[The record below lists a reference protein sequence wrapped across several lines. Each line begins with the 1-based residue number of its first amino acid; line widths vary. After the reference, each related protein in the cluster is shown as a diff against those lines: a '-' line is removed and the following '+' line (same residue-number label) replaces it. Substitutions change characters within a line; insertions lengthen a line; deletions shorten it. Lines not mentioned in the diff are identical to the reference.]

1 MHFVGAENGFAV
13 QLQVHCPFL
22 VRIDALENAPDEA
35 AGGDAAS
42 G

>member
-1 MHFVGAENGFAV
+1 MHLVGAENGFAV

-22 VRIDALENAPDEA
+22 VRIDAQEIAPDEA
-35 AGGDAAS
+35 AGSDAAS